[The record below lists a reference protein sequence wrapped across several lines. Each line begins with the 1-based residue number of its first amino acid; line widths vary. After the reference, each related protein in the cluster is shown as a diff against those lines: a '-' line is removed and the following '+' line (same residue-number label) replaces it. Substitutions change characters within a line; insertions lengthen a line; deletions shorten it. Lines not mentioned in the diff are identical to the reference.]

1 MNKYLVLFLKHIDI
15 ELGYSENTLTTYGLI
30 LNAFL
35 SFLNSRRIL
44 LKKLN
49 KEHIEKY
56 IVYIKIE
63 KGNTAKTIRLK
74 IEIIKS
80 FIKYLTEK
88 MKFYKQ
94 PPITSSDFKYKIEKN
109 DALSISEEE
118 IDRLLNSIN
127 RKKEEIEKE
136 LKQTT
141 GKTVMLLKQLFA
153 SQRDFV
159 LTKLLV
165 GTGLRISEAL
175 NIKLQDI
182 DFIDK
187 SIKIM
192 GKGKRYRRIFFNLDE
207 LEQDFLE
214 YIDEWKKLNT
224 NHNYIFVSIKKY
236 NQLTSRGFQLILKE
250 FLKISK
256 LSTAITPHTL
266 RHTYA
271 TISIEKGANIKAVSQ
286 ILGHSSC
293 KITIDLYTHLSNSHL
308 REVMQMCCPISKRVI
323 SIEERIKG
331 RKKHL
336 AYLDRTG

>member
-1 MNKYLVLFLKHIDI
+1 MNKYLKLFLKHIDI
-15 ELGYSENTLTTYGLI
+15 ELGYSENTLSTYSLI
-30 LNAFL
+30 LNGFL
-35 SFLNSRRIL
+35 SFLDLKNIS

-49 KEHIEKY
+49 KEHIEGY
-56 IVYIKIE
+56 VVHIKIK

-74 IEIIKS
+74 IEVIKS
-80 FIKYLTEK
+80 FMKYLTEK
-88 MKFYKQ
+88 IRFYKR
-94 PPITSSDFKYKIEKN
+94 PPISSSDFKYKVEKK
-109 DALSISEEE
+109 DAFSISEEE
-118 IDRLLNSIN
+118 IDRLLDSIN
-127 RKKEEIEKE
+127 KKKKEIEKE
-136 LKQTT
+136 LHQTS
-141 GKTVMLLKQLFA
+141 GKRILLLKQLFA
-153 SQRDFV
+153 SKRDLV

-182 DFIDK
+182 DFNDK
-187 SIKIM
+187 SIKIL
-192 GKGKRYRRIFFNLDE
+192 GKGKRFRQIFFNLDE
-207 LEQDFLE
+207 LEYDFLK
-214 YIDEWKKLNT
+214 YIDNWKELNT
-224 NHNYIFVSIKKY
+224 NHDYIFVSIKKY
-236 NQLTSRGFQLILKE
+236 NKLTTRGFQLILKD
-250 FLKISK
+250 FLIKSK

-308 REVMQMCCPISKRVI
+308 REVMQKCSPISKKVI
-323 SIEERIKG
+323 SLEERIEG